1 MKYEIKGKVVPV
13 VEVTLN
19 SGETMYTQSGG
30 MAWQSEGI
38 EMSTSTQG
46 GIMKG
51 LGRMFTGESFF
62 MANYTARKDGA
73 MIAFNATVPGSVL
86 AVDCSQNS
94 YIIQKRAFLAAENSV
109 ELKTAFTKKFTAG
122 LFGGEGFILQEMRG
136 SGTAFLEIDGDAIEY
151 NLAPGEVIKV
161 DTGNVAAFEST
172 VKYDIETVSGMK
184 NIFFGGE
191 GLFLTKLTGPGKV
204 YLQTL
209 SVAELAGLISSYIP
223 SKS

>member
-136 SGTAFLEIDGDAIEY
+136 NGTAFLEIDGDAIEY

>member
-73 MIAFNATVPGSVL
+73 MIAFNATVPGSIL